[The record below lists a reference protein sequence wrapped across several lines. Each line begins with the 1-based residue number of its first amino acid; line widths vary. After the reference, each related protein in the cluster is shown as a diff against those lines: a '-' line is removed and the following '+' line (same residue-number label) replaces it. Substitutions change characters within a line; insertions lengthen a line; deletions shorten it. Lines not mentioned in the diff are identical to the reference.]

1 MSMNENAEFQGL
13 DTFEVEAGLI
23 AEALVEAAKQPHG
36 FTVDDV
42 DRLEAFWSYLG
53 RDYSSVGCIATLSD
67 GRRFEISYNP
77 GQEPE
82 DEPEE
87 KPPTLEVRQ
96 MATTEG
102 FSASQQPPW
111 VDDVSELN
119 EYLGLP
125 ADPNARAAALVTRY

>member
-1 MSMNENAEFQGL
+1 MSLNHDDFAPR
-13 DTFEVEAGLI
+13 DTFEVEACLI
-23 AEALVEAAKQPHG
+23 AEALVVAAKEPHG

-42 DRLEAFWSYLG
+42 DRVEAFWSYLAS
-53 RDYSSVGCIATLSD
+53 DYSSVGCVVSLSD
-67 GRRFEISYNP
+67 GRRFEITYNP
-77 GQEPE
+77 GEEPE

-96 MATTEG
+96 MATTEC
-102 FSASQQPPW
+102 FSARQQPPW

-125 ADPNARAAALVTRY
+125 ADPNARSAALVTRH